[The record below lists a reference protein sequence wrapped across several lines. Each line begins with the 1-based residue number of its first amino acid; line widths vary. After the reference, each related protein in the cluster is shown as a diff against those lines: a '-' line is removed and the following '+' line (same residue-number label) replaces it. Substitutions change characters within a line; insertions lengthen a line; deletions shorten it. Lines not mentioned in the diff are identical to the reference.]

1 MDPFRIEIPQQDLDD
16 LHHKLANTRWPTE
29 HPDTTWNRGVPQ
41 HYLKELTEYWHT
53 TYNWRTAEAHLNTY
67 PQYTTTIDGTNIHYL
82 HIRSPE
88 PHALPLLITH
98 GWPGSFTEFLTIIEP
113 LTNPR
118 KHNANPHDAFHL
130 VIPTIPGFGFSG
142 PTPDTGWTIP
152 RVAQTWTT
160 LMHRLNY
167 HHYAVQGGDLGA
179 LISLEVCGQDAGVIG
194 AHVNFLIT
202 RPSGADGELDNLS
215 AQDRARLAR
224 IRQFDEDQPGY
235 MKLQST
241 RPRTLSYGLT
251 DSPVGQLAWI
261 IEKFKEWTDSDKAPE
276 DAINRDQLLTNVMIY
291 WLTATAGT
299 SADLYFEIGEQI
311 RAALAGHDDPGR
323 APVRCEVPVGVAVFP
338 HDIVAPIRQLADREF
353 PNITHW
359 TEFDRGGHFA
369 AMEQPGLLIEDVRD
383 FLRQHRGKA
392 RPAST
397 TS

>member
-152 RVAQTWTT
+152 LVAQTWTT
-160 LMHRLNY
+160 LM
-167 HHYAVQGGDLGA
+167 
-179 LISLEVCGQDAGVIG
+179 
-194 AHVNFLIT
+194 
-202 RPSGADGELDNLS
+202 P
-215 AQDRARLAR
+215 
-224 IRQFDEDQPGY
+224 
-235 MKLQST
+235 
-241 RPRTLSYGLT
+241 
-251 DSPVGQLAWI
+251 
-261 IEKFKEWTDSDKAPE
+261 
-276 DAINRDQLLTNVMIY
+276 
-291 WLTATAGT
+291 
-299 SADLYFEIGEQI
+299 
-311 RAALAGHDDPGR
+311 
-323 APVRCEVPVGVAVFP
+323 
-338 HDIVAPIRQLADREF
+338 
-353 PNITHW
+353 
-359 TEFDRGGHFA
+359 
-369 AMEQPGLLIEDVRD
+369 
-383 FLRQHRGKA
+383 
-392 RPAST
+392 
-397 TS
+397 

>member
-1 MDPFRIEIPQQDLDD
+1 
-16 LHHKLANTRWPTE
+16 
-29 HPDTTWNRGVPQ
+29 
-41 HYLKELTEYWHT
+41 
-53 TYNWRTAEAHLNTY
+53 
-67 PQYTTTIDGTNIHYL
+67 
-82 HIRSPE
+82 
-88 PHALPLLITH
+88 
-98 GWPGSFTEFLTIIEP
+98 
-113 LTNPR
+113 
-118 KHNANPHDAFHL
+118 
-130 VIPTIPGFGFSG
+130 PTIPGFGFSG

-215 AQDRARLAR
+215 AQDRSRLAR

-299 SADLYFEIGEQI
+299 SADFYFDN
-311 RAALAGHDDPGR
+311 ADVMPT
-323 APVRCEVPVGVAVFP
+323 APTPPSPPPPLSVPLGVAVFP
-338 HDIVAPIRQLADREF
+338 GDAALPIRRFAEPGF
-353 PNITHW
+353 PNIVQW
-359 TEFDRGGHFA
+359 SEFDRGGHFP
-369 AMEQPGLLIEDVRD
+369 AMEVPDLLVED
-383 FLRQHRGKA
+383 LRSFA
-392 RPAST
+392 RKLPR
-397 TS
+397 